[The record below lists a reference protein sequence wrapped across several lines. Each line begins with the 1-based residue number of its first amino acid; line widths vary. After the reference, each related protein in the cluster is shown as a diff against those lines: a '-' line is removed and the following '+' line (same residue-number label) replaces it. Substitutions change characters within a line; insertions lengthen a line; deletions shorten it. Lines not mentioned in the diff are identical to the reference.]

1 MPKPKQKILFYI
13 SNLKSGGAER
23 VLTHIANYWSEKGRD
38 VSIVTVTL
46 GESDFE
52 LDAKIRI
59 IGQESYRVS
68 TNFFEGLY
76 ANIRRIR
83 HLRRTIKEIK
93 PDIIISFT
101 TMCNIV
107 AYFSKVGLSVPLVIS
122 ERTNPS
128 AYPLNFVWHQ
138 LRTFTYNRASAL
150 VLQTK
155 GVQKLYQ
162 NYSPPQYVVR
172 NPLILPKFVLP
183 IQSYSPKIIITIGR
197 LDREKN
203 VQMLVHAFAKTN
215 QKDWSLWII
224 GRDAG
229 QQYLIE
235 EAIKTLGL
243 SDRVQLLGNQTDVF
257 SYLSKASIFAMTT
270 KVEGYPNAL
279 LEAMAIGLPVVS
291 TDCDFGPSEI
301 IDDGKN
307 GFIVPLDDTEAFA
320 EKLKILMQNEGL
332 RQKMGQNALKI
343 GEKHSITKIMT
354 DWDNL
359 IDAL

>member
-1 MPKPKQKILFYI
+1 MPKQKILFYI
-13 SNLKSGGAER
+13 SSLKSGGAER

-38 VSIVTVTL
+38 ISIVTVIL

-52 LDAKIRI
+52 LDVKIRT
-59 IGQESYRVS
+59 IGQETYNIS

-107 AYFSKVGLSVPLVIS
+107 AYFAKVGLSVPLVIS

-128 AYPLNFVWHQ
+128 AYPLNFVWQQ
-138 LRTFTYNRASAL
+138 LRAFTYNRASAL

-215 QKDWSLWII
+215 QRDWSLWII

-257 SYLSKASIFAMTT
+257 RYLSKASIFAMTT

-291 TDCDFGPSEI
+291 TDCDFGPSEMI
-301 IDDGKN
+301 VN
-307 GFIVPLDDTEAFA
+307 GENGYLVPLNDVDSFA
-320 EKLKILMQNEGL
+320 EKLRFLMLDEGL
-332 RQKMGQNALKI
+332 RRKMGQKAREIQKS
-343 GEKHSITKIMT
+343 HSLSDVMA
-354 DWDNL
+354 DWDTL
-359 IDAL
+359 VKSL